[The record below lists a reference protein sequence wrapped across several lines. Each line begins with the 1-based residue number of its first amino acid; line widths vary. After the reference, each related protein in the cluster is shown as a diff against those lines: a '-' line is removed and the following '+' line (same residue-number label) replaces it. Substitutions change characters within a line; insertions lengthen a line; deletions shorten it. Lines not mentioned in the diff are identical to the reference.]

1 MENIRFTLYA
11 VLAAIVFL
19 IWQAWIEDSAI
30 QTADIPSPPTVTAPA
45 EPAEHDVPALDAP
58 TLNPPPPGESQQP
71 TPVMAS
77 AERIVF
83 ETDLY
88 RGEIDALGGDLR
100 QLALL
105 EYPVSP
111 DNPGMSVQLL
121 GDRDGQFYIAQ
132 SGLISQNSPAP
143 DHRTRYQTAADRYV
157 LQDGQDSLEIPLT
170 WTDASGVTVTK
181 RYRFERGSYV
191 VQVAFEMENRGD
203 TAWSGSLYSQL
214 QRIPPPKPKRNFLMP
229 RTFSGTGFY
238 DGERYNKRTFDKLT
252 AEPIDLRPTGGWSA
266 FVDHYF
272 LGALLG
278 DAASQN
284 HYYSKL
290 LPGGQIIL
298 GLTEPTVEL
307 APGAVQTLN
316 TELFLG
322 PKEQDILAD
331 VAPGLEL
338 TVDYGFLTI
347 IAKPLFWV
355 MSWLHAVLF
364 GNWGLAIIALT
375 VLIKLAFYKL
385 SESQYR
391 SMAKMREF
399 APRIQALRD
408 RYGEDKQ
415 KLNEAMMELYRKEK
429 FNPLGGCLPI
439 FVQMPVF
446 IALYWVLLES
456 VELRQAPFFLW
467 IDDLSAKDPYYVLP
481 VLFGIS
487 MLIQQKLSTAQGTM
501 DPMQQRVM
509 MMMPV
514 LMTVFFALFPA
525 GLVLY
530 WVVSN
535 TLGILQ
541 QWYITRKVEGEK
553 ARTAPAA

>member
-11 VLAAIVFL
+11 VLAAVMFL
-19 IWQAWIEDSAI
+19 IWQAWQEDVAKLVPAVA
-30 QTADIPSPPTVTAPA
+30 QTAAVT
-45 EPAEHDVPALDAP
+45 EPAVGSDLPALDAP
-58 TLNPPPPGESQQP
+58 ALNPPPPGEIRQP

-77 AERIVF
+77 RERIVV
-83 ETDLY
+83 ETDLFT
-88 RGEIDALGGDLR
+88 GEIDALGGDLR
-100 QLALL
+100 QIALRKYAL
-105 EYPVSP
+105 STDLPNTP
-111 DNPGMSVQLL
+111 VQLL
-121 GDRDGQFYIAQ
+121 SDRDGQFYIAQ
-132 SGLISQNSPAP
+132 NGLVAASGPAP
-143 DHRTRYQTAADRYV
+143 DHRATYRATAERFT
-157 LQDGQDSLEIPLT
+157 LKDGEKTLEVPLS
-170 WTDASGVTVTK
+170 WTDASGLTVTK
-181 RYRFERGSYV
+181 RYIFERGSYV
-191 VQVAFEMENRGD
+191 VRVDFRVDNRSETPWRGN
-203 TAWSGSLYSQL
+203 LYSQL
-214 QRIPPPKPKRNFLMP
+214 QQLPPPAPKRNILMP
-229 RTFSGTGFY
+229 TTFTGAAYY
-238 DGERYNKRTFDKLT
+238 DGRRYQKIPFAKL
-252 AEPIDLRPTGGWSA
+252 AETPIDLTQPGGWAA
-266 FVDHYF
+266 FSDHYF

-278 DAASQN
+278 DATAKS

-290 LPGGQIIL
+290 LPAGQVIL
-298 GLTEPTVEL
+298 GLTGETVEL
-307 APGAVQTLN
+307 APGETRALETR
-316 TELFLG
+316 LFLG
-322 PKEQDILAD
+322 PKEQNVLAN

-338 TVDYGFLTI
+338 AVDYGFLTI

-355 MSWLHAVLF
+355 LSWLHAALF

-375 VLIKLAFYKL
+375 VLIKLAFFKL
-385 SESQYR
+385 SEAQYR

-514 LMTVFFALFPA
+514 VMTVFFALFPA

-535 TLGILQ
+535 SLGILQ
-541 QWYITRKVEGEK
+541 QWYITRKVESEK
-553 ARTAPAA
+553 VRHTPTAT

>member
-1 MENIRFTLYA
+1 M
-11 VLAAIVFL
+11 
-19 IWQAWIEDSAI
+19 
-30 QTADIPSPPTVTAPA
+30 
-45 EPAEHDVPALDAP
+45 
-58 TLNPPPPGESQQP
+58 
-71 TPVMAS
+71 
-77 AERIVF
+77 
-83 ETDLY
+83 
-88 RGEIDALGGDLR
+88 
-100 QLALL
+100 
-105 EYPVSP
+105 
-111 DNPGMSVQLL
+111 
-121 GDRDGQFYIAQ
+121 
-132 SGLISQNSPAP
+132 
-143 DHRTRYQTAADRYV
+143 
-157 LQDGQDSLEIPLT
+157 
-170 WTDASGVTVTK
+170 
-181 RYRFERGSYV
+181 
-191 VQVAFEMENRGD
+191 
-203 TAWSGSLYSQL
+203 
-214 QRIPPPKPKRNFLMP
+214 
-229 RTFSGTGFY
+229 
-238 DGERYNKRTFDKLT
+238 
-252 AEPIDLRPTGGWSA
+252 
-266 FVDHYF
+266 
-272 LGALLG
+272 
-278 DAASQN
+278 
-284 HYYSKL
+284 
-290 LPGGQIIL
+290 
-298 GLTEPTVEL
+298 
-307 APGAVQTLN
+307 
-316 TELFLG
+316 
-322 PKEQDILAD
+322 
-331 VAPGLEL
+331 
-338 TVDYGFLTI
+338 DYGFLTI

-553 ARTAPAA
+553 ARTARTA

>member
-11 VLAAIVFL
+11 VLAAIIFM
-19 IWQAWIEDSAI
+19 IWQAWQEDAAKLVPAVA
-30 QTADIPSPPTVTAPA
+30 QTAAVT
-45 EPAEHDVPALDAP
+45 EPAVGSDLPALDAP
-58 TLNPPPPGESQQP
+58 ALNPPPPGEIRQP
-71 TPVMAS
+71 TPMLAS
-77 AERIVF
+77 RERIAV
-83 ETDLY
+83 ETDLFS
-88 RGEIDALGGDLR
+88 GEIDALGGDLR
-100 QLALL
+100 QIALRKYAL
-105 EYPVSP
+105 SSDQPHTP
-111 DNPGMSVQLL
+111 VQLL
-121 GDRDGQFYIAQ
+121 SDRDGQFYIAQ
-132 SGLISQNSPAP
+132 NGLMAASGSAP
-143 DHRTRYQTAADRYV
+143 DHRATYRAAAERFV
-157 LQDGQDSLEIPLT
+157 LKDGEKTLEVPLS
-170 WTDASGVTVTK
+170 WTDASGLSVTK
-181 RYRFERGSYV
+181 RYIFERGSYV
-191 VQVAFEMENRGD
+191 VRVHYRVDNRSETPWRGN
-203 TAWSGSLYSQL
+203 LYSQL
-214 QRIPPPKPKRNFLMP
+214 QQLPPPAPKRNILMP
-229 RTFSGTGFY
+229 TTFTGAAYY
-238 DGERYNKRTFDKLT
+238 DGRRYQKIPFAKL
-252 AEPIDLRPTGGWSA
+252 AETPIELTQPGGWVA
-266 FVDHYF
+266 FSDHYF

-278 DAASQN
+278 DAGAKS

-290 LPGGQIIL
+290 LPAGQVIL
-298 GLTEPTVEL
+298 GLTGEMVEL
-307 APGAVQTLN
+307 APGEIRELETR
-316 TELFLG
+316 LFLG
-322 PKEQDILAD
+322 PKEQDVLAD

-338 TVDYGFLTI
+338 AVDYGFLTI

-355 MSWLHAVLF
+355 LSWLHAALF

-375 VLIKLAFYKL
+375 VLIKLGFFKL
-385 SESQYR
+385 SEAQYR

-415 KLNEAMMELYRKEK
+415 KLNEAMMDLYRKEK

-467 IDDLSAKDPYYVLP
+467 ITDLSAKDPYYVLP

-514 LMTVFFALFPA
+514 VMTVFFALFPA

-541 QWYITRKVEGEK
+541 QWYITRKVESEK
-553 ARTAPAA
+553 VRHASAT

>member
-11 VLAAIVFL
+11 VLAVVLFL
-19 IWQAWIEDSAI
+19 IWQAWQED
-30 QTADIPSPPTVTAPA
+30 TAKL
-45 EPAEHDVPALDAP
+45 EPAVTPTAAVTEPALGSDLPALDAP
-58 TLNPPPPGESQQP
+58 ALNPPPPGEIRQP
-71 TPVMAS
+71 TPVLVGS
-77 AERIVF
+77 ERIVV
-83 ETDLY
+83 ETDLFS
-88 RGEIDALGGDLR
+88 GEIDTLGGDLR
-100 QLALL
+100 QLALRKYAL
-105 EYPVSP
+105 SRDQPNTP
-111 DNPGMSVQLL
+111 VQLL
-121 GDRDGQFYIAQ
+121 SDRDGRFYIAQ
-132 SGLISQNSPAP
+132 NGLVTANGPAP
-143 DHRTRYQTAADRYV
+143 DHRATYRAAAERFT
-157 LQDGQDSLEIPLT
+157 LQDGEKTLEVPLS
-170 WTDASGVTVTK
+170 WTDASGLTVTK
-181 RYRFERGSYV
+181 RYIFERGSYV
-191 VQVAFEMENRGD
+191 VRVDFRIDNRSE
-203 TAWSGSLYSQL
+203 TPWRANLYSQL
-214 QRIPPPKPKRNFLMP
+214 QQLPPPAPKRNFLMP
-229 RTFSGTGFY
+229 TTFTGAAYY
-238 DGERYNKRTFDKLT
+238 DGRRYQKVPFAKL
-252 AEPIDLRPTGGWSA
+252 AETPIDLTQPGGWVA
-266 FVDHYF
+266 FSDHYF

-278 DAASQN
+278 DASARN

-290 LPGGQIIL
+290 LPAGQVIL
-298 GLTEPTVEL
+298 GLTGETVEL
-307 APGAVQTLN
+307 APGQSRELETR
-316 TELFLG
+316 LFLG
-322 PKEQDILAD
+322 PKEQNVLAD

-355 MSWLHAVLF
+355 LSWLHAALF

-375 VLIKLAFYKL
+375 VLIKLAFFKL
-385 SESQYR
+385 SEAQYR

-399 APRIQALRD
+399 APRIQALRE

-481 VLFGIS
+481 VLFGIT

-514 LMTVFFALFPA
+514 VMTVFFALFPA

-535 TLGILQ
+535 TLSILQ
-541 QWYITRKVEGEK
+541 QWYITRKVESEK
-553 ARTAPAA
+553 LRRAPAS

>member
-11 VLAAIVFL
+11 VLAAVMFL
-19 IWQAWIEDSAI
+19 IWQAWQEDVAKLVPAVA
-30 QTADIPSPPTVTAPA
+30 QTAAVT
-45 EPAEHDVPALDAP
+45 EPAVGSDLPALDAP
-58 TLNPPPPGESQQP
+58 ALNPPPAGEIRQP
-71 TPVMAS
+71 TPVIAS
-77 AERIVF
+77 RERIVV
-83 ETDLY
+83 ETDLFT
-88 RGEIDALGGDLR
+88 GEIDALGGDLR
-100 QLALL
+100 QIALRKYAL
-105 EYPVSP
+105 SSDQPNTP
-111 DNPGMSVQLL
+111 VQLL
-121 GDRDGQFYIAQ
+121 SDRDGQFYIAQ
-132 SGLISQNSPAP
+132 NGLVAASGPAP
-143 DHRTRYQTAADRYV
+143 DHRATYRAAAERFT
-157 LQDGQDSLEIPLT
+157 LKDGEKTLEVPLS
-170 WTDASGVTVTK
+170 WTDASGLTVTK
-181 RYRFERGSYV
+181 RYIFERGSYV
-191 VQVAFEMENRGD
+191 VRVDFRVDNRSETPWRGN
-203 TAWSGSLYSQL
+203 LYSQL
-214 QRIPPPKPKRNFLMP
+214 QQLPPPAPKRNILMP
-229 RTFSGTGFY
+229 TTFTGAAYY
-238 DGERYNKRTFDKLT
+238 DGRRYQKIPFAKL
-252 AEPIDLRPTGGWSA
+252 AETPIDLTQPGGWAA
-266 FVDHYF
+266 FSDHYF

-278 DAASQN
+278 DATAKS

-290 LPGGQIIL
+290 LPAGQVIL
-298 GLTEPTVEL
+298 GLTGETVEL
-307 APGAVQTLN
+307 APGETRALETR
-316 TELFLG
+316 LFLG
-322 PKEQDILAD
+322 PKEQDVLAN

-338 TVDYGFLTI
+338 AVDYGFLTI

-355 MSWLHAVLF
+355 LSWLHAALF

-375 VLIKLAFYKL
+375 VLIKLAFFKL
-385 SESQYR
+385 SEAQYR

-514 LMTVFFALFPA
+514 VMTVFFALFPA

-535 TLGILQ
+535 SLGILQ
-541 QWYITRKVEGEK
+541 QWYITRKVESEK
-553 ARTAPAA
+553 VRHTPTAT

>member
-1 MENIRFTLYA
+1 MENIRFTIYA
-11 VLAAIVFL
+11 VLAVVLFL
-19 IWQAWIEDSAI
+19 IWQAWQED
-30 QTADIPSPPTVTAPA
+30 TAKL
-45 EPAEHDVPALDAP
+45 EPAVTPTAAVTEPALGSDLPALDAP
-58 TLNPPPPGESQQP
+58 ALNPPPPGEIRQP
-71 TPVMAS
+71 TPVLVGS
-77 AERIVF
+77 ERIVV
-83 ETDLY
+83 ETDLFS
-88 RGEIDALGGDLR
+88 GEIDTLGGDLR
-100 QLALL
+100 QLALRKYAL
-105 EYPVSP
+105 SRDQPNTP
-111 DNPGMSVQLL
+111 VQLL
-121 GDRDGQFYIAQ
+121 SDRDGRFYIAQ
-132 SGLISQNSPAP
+132 NGLVTSNGPAP
-143 DHRTRYQTAADRYV
+143 DHRATYRAAAERFT
-157 LQDGQDSLEIPLT
+157 LQDGEKTLEVPLS
-170 WTDASGVTVTK
+170 WTDASGLTVTK
-181 RYRFERGSYV
+181 RYIFERGSYV
-191 VQVAFEMENRGD
+191 VRVDFRIDNRSE
-203 TAWSGSLYSQL
+203 TPWRANLYSQL
-214 QRIPPPKPKRNFLMP
+214 QQLPPPAPKRNFLMP
-229 RTFSGTGFY
+229 TTFTGAAYY
-238 DGERYNKRTFDKLT
+238 DGRRYQKVPFAKL
-252 AEPIDLRPTGGWSA
+252 AETPIDLTQPGGWVA
-266 FVDHYF
+266 FSDHYF

-278 DAASQN
+278 DASARN

-290 LPGGQIIL
+290 LPAGQVIL
-298 GLTEPTVEL
+298 GLTGETVEL
-307 APGAVQTLN
+307 APGQSRELETR
-316 TELFLG
+316 LFLG
-322 PKEQDILAD
+322 PKEQNVLAD

-355 MSWLHAVLF
+355 LSWLHAALF

-375 VLIKLAFYKL
+375 VLIKLAFFKL
-385 SESQYR
+385 SEAQYR

-399 APRIQALRD
+399 APRIQALRE

-481 VLFGIS
+481 VLFGIT
-487 MLIQQKLSTAQGTM
+487 MLIQQKLSTAKGTM

-514 LMTVFFALFPA
+514 VMTVFFALFPA

-535 TLGILQ
+535 TLSILQ
-541 QWYITRKVEGEK
+541 QWYITRKVESEK
-553 ARTAPAA
+553 LRRAPAS

>member
-11 VLAAIVFL
+11 VLAAVMFL
-19 IWQAWIEDSAI
+19 IWQAWQEDAAKLVPSVA
-30 QTADIPSPPTVTAPA
+30 QTAAVTEPTLGS
-45 EPAEHDVPALDAP
+45 DLPALDAP
-58 TLNPPPPGESQQP
+58 ALNPPPPGEIRQP
-71 TPVMAS
+71 TPMLAS
-77 AERIVF
+77 RERIVV
-83 ETDLY
+83 ETDLFT
-88 RGEIDALGGDLR
+88 GEIDALGGDLR
-100 QLALL
+100 QIALRKYAL
-105 EYPVSP
+105 SSDQPNTP
-111 DNPGMSVQLL
+111 VQLL
-121 GDRDGQFYIAQ
+121 SDRDGQFYIAQ
-132 SGLISQNSPAP
+132 NGLVAESGPAP
-143 DHRTRYQTAADRYV
+143 DHRATYRAAAERFI
-157 LQDGQDSLEIPLT
+157 LKDGENRLEVPLS
-170 WTDASGVTVTK
+170 WTDASGLSVTK
-181 RYRFERGSYV
+181 RYTFERGSYV
-191 VQVAFEMENRGD
+191 VRVDFRVDNRSETPWRGN
-203 TAWSGSLYSQL
+203 LYSQL
-214 QRIPPPKPKRNFLMP
+214 QQLPPPAPKRNFLMP
-229 RTFSGTGFY
+229 TTFTGAAYY
-238 DGERYNKRTFDKLT
+238 DGRRYQKIPFAKL
-252 AEPIDLRPTGGWSA
+252 AETPIELTQPGGWVA
-266 FVDHYF
+266 FSDHYF

-278 DAASQN
+278 DASAKS

-290 LPGGQIIL
+290 LPAGQVIL
-298 GLTEPTVEL
+298 GLTEEMVEL
-307 APGAVQTLN
+307 APGETRELE
-316 TELFLG
+316 TRLFLG
-322 PKEQDILAD
+322 PKEQNVLAD

-338 TVDYGFLTI
+338 AVDYGFLTI

-355 MSWLHAVLF
+355 LSWLHAALF

-375 VLIKLAFYKL
+375 VLIKLGFFKL
-385 SESQYR
+385 SEAQYR

-439 FVQMPVF
+439 LVQMPVF

-467 IDDLSAKDPYYVLP
+467 INDLSAKDPYYVLP

-514 LMTVFFALFPA
+514 VMTVFFALFPA

-530 WVVSN
+530 WVISN

-553 ARTAPAA
+553 ARHASAA

>member
-1 MENIRFTLYA
+1 MSFSIL
-11 VLAAIVFL
+11 VLAMRAR
-19 IWQAWIEDSAI
+19 
-30 QTADIPSPPTVTAPA
+30 QTNNARMGI
-45 EPAEHDVPALDAP
+45 
-58 TLNPPPPGESQQP
+58 
-71 TPVMAS
+71 
-77 AERIVF
+77 
-83 ETDLY
+83 
-88 RGEIDALGGDLR
+88 
-100 QLALL
+100 
-105 EYPVSP
+105 
-111 DNPGMSVQLL
+111 
-121 GDRDGQFYIAQ
+121 
-132 SGLISQNSPAP
+132 
-143 DHRTRYQTAADRYV
+143 
-157 LQDGQDSLEIPLT
+157 
-170 WTDASGVTVTK
+170 K
-181 RYRFERGSYV
+181 RYIFERGSYV
-191 VQVAFEMENRGD
+191 VRVDFRVDNRSETPWRGN
-203 TAWSGSLYSQL
+203 LYSQL
-214 QRIPPPKPKRNFLMP
+214 QQLPPPAPKRNILMP
-229 RTFSGTGFY
+229 TTFTGAAYY
-238 DGERYNKRTFDKLT
+238 DGRRYQKTPFAKLT
-252 AEPIDLRPTGGWSA
+252 ETPIDLTQSGGWVA
-266 FVDHYF
+266 FSDHYF

-278 DAASQN
+278 DASARS

-290 LPGGQIIL
+290 LPAGQVIL
-298 GLTEPTVEL
+298 GLTGETVEL
-307 APGAVQTLN
+307 APGETRELE
-316 TELFLG
+316 TRLFLG
-322 PKEQDILAD
+322 PKEQNVLAD

-355 MSWLHAVLF
+355 LSWLHSALF

-375 VLIKLAFYKL
+375 VLIKLAFFKL
-385 SESQYR
+385 SEAQYR

-399 APRIQALRD
+399 APRIQALRE

-415 KLNEAMMELYRKEK
+415 KLNEAMMDLYRKEK

-467 IDDLSAKDPYYVLP
+467 INDLSAKDPYYVLP

-514 LMTVFFALFPA
+514 VMTVFFALFPA

-541 QWYITRKVEGEK
+541 QWYITRKVESEK
-553 ARTAPAA
+553 VRHAPVT

>member
-11 VLAAIVFL
+11 VLAAVMFL
-19 IWQAWIEDSAI
+19 IWQAWQEDVAKLVPAVA
-30 QTADIPSPPTVTAPA
+30 QTAAVT
-45 EPAEHDVPALDAP
+45 EPAVGSDLPALDAP
-58 TLNPPPPGESQQP
+58 ALNPPPPGEIRQP
-71 TPVMAS
+71 TPVLAS
-77 AERIVF
+77 SERIVV
-83 ETDLY
+83 ETDLFS
-88 RGEIDALGGDLR
+88 GEIDTLGGDLR
-100 QLALL
+100 RLALRKYAL
-105 EYPVSP
+105 STDLPNSP
-111 DNPGMSVQLL
+111 VQLL
-121 GDRDGQFYIAQ
+121 SDRDGQFYIAQ
-132 SGLISQNSPAP
+132 NGLVAASGPAP
-143 DHRTRYQTAADRYV
+143 DHRATYRATAERFT
-157 LQDGQDSLEIPLT
+157 LKDGEKTLEVPLS
-170 WTDASGVTVTK
+170 WTDASGLTVTK
-181 RYRFERGSYV
+181 RYTFERGSYV
-191 VQVAFEMENRGD
+191 VRVDFRVDNRSETPWRGN
-203 TAWSGSLYSQL
+203 LYSQL
-214 QRIPPPKPKRNFLMP
+214 QQLPPPAPKRNILMP
-229 RTFSGTGFY
+229 TTFTGAAYY
-238 DGERYNKRTFDKLT
+238 DGRRYQKTPFAKL
-252 AEPIDLRPTGGWSA
+252 AETPIDLTQPGGWVA
-266 FVDHYF
+266 FSDHYF

-278 DAASQN
+278 DASAKS

-290 LPGGQIIL
+290 LPAGQVIL
-298 GLTEPTVEL
+298 GLTGETVEL
-307 APGAVQTLN
+307 APGETRELEAR
-316 TELFLG
+316 LFLG
-322 PKEQDILAD
+322 PKEQNVLAN

-338 TVDYGFLTI
+338 AVDYGFLTI

-355 MSWLHAVLF
+355 LSWLHAALF

-375 VLIKLAFYKL
+375 VLIKLGFFKL
-385 SESQYR
+385 SEAQYR

-467 IDDLSAKDPYYVLP
+467 ITDLSAKDPYYVLP

-514 LMTVFFALFPA
+514 VMTVFFALFPA

-530 WVVSN
+530 WVISN

-541 QWYITRKVEGEK
+541 QWYITRKVESEK
-553 ARTAPAA
+553 VRHAPAT

>member
-11 VLAAIVFL
+11 VLAAVMFL
-19 IWQAWIEDSAI
+19 IWQAWQEDTAKLEPAVA
-30 QTADIPSPPTVTAPA
+30 QTTTVT
-45 EPAEHDVPALDAP
+45 EPAVGSDLPSLDAP
-58 TLNPPPPGESQQP
+58 ALTPPPPGEIRQP
-71 TPVMAS
+71 TPVIAS
-77 AERIVF
+77 SERIIV
-83 ETDLY
+83 ETDLFS
-88 RGEIDALGGDLR
+88 GEIDTLGGDLR
-100 QLALL
+100 RLALRKYAISTDL
-105 EYPVSP
+105 PNSP
-111 DNPGMSVQLL
+111 VQLL
-121 GDRDGQFYIAQ
+121 SDRDGQFYIAQ
-132 SGLISQNSPAP
+132 NGLVAANNPAP
-143 DHRTRYQTAADRYV
+143 DHRTTYRAAAEHFT
-157 LQDGQDSLEIPLT
+157 LNNGEKTLEVPLS
-170 WTDASGVTVTK
+170 WTDASGLSVTK
-181 RYRFERGSYV
+181 RYTFERGSYV
-191 VQVAFEMENRGD
+191 VRVDFRVDNRSETPWRGN
-203 TAWSGSLYSQL
+203 LYSQL
-214 QRIPPPKPKRNFLMP
+214 QQLPPPAPKRNILMP
-229 RTFSGTGFY
+229 TTFTGAAYY
-238 DGERYNKRTFDKLT
+238 DGRRYQKIPFAKL
-252 AEPIDLRPTGGWSA
+252 AETPIDLTQAGGWVA
-266 FVDHYF
+266 FSDHYF

-278 DAASQN
+278 DATAKS

-290 LPGGQIIL
+290 LPAGQVIL
-298 GLTEPTVEL
+298 GLTGETVEL
-307 APGAVQTLN
+307 APGESRELETR
-316 TELFLG
+316 LFLG
-322 PKEQDILAD
+322 PKEQDVLAD

-338 TVDYGFLTI
+338 AVDYGFLTI

-355 MSWLHAVLF
+355 LSWLHAALF
-364 GNWGLAIIALT
+364 SNWGLAIIALT
-375 VLIKLAFYKL
+375 VLIKLGFYKL
-385 SESQYR
+385 SEAQYR

-415 KLNEAMMELYRKEK
+415 KLNEAMMDLYRKEK

-514 LMTVFFALFPA
+514 VMTVFFALFPA

-541 QWYITRKVEGEK
+541 QWYITRKVESEK
-553 ARTAPAA
+553 VRHTPTAT

>member
-1 MENIRFTLYA
+1 M
-11 VLAAIVFL
+11 
-19 IWQAWIEDSAI
+19 
-30 QTADIPSPPTVTAPA
+30 
-45 EPAEHDVPALDAP
+45 
-58 TLNPPPPGESQQP
+58 
-71 TPVMAS
+71 
-77 AERIVF
+77 
-83 ETDLY
+83 
-88 RGEIDALGGDLR
+88 
-100 QLALL
+100 
-105 EYPVSP
+105 
-111 DNPGMSVQLL
+111 
-121 GDRDGQFYIAQ
+121 
-132 SGLISQNSPAP
+132 
-143 DHRTRYQTAADRYV
+143 
-157 LQDGQDSLEIPLT
+157 
-170 WTDASGVTVTK
+170 
-181 RYRFERGSYV
+181 
-191 VQVAFEMENRGD
+191 
-203 TAWSGSLYSQL
+203 
-214 QRIPPPKPKRNFLMP
+214 
-229 RTFSGTGFY
+229 
-238 DGERYNKRTFDKLT
+238 
-252 AEPIDLRPTGGWSA
+252 
-266 FVDHYF
+266 
-272 LGALLG
+272 
-278 DAASQN
+278 
-284 HYYSKL
+284 
-290 LPGGQIIL
+290 
-298 GLTEPTVEL
+298 
-307 APGAVQTLN
+307 
-316 TELFLG
+316 
-322 PKEQDILAD
+322 
-331 VAPGLEL
+331 
-338 TVDYGFLTI
+338 
-347 IAKPLFWV
+347 
-355 MSWLHAVLF
+355 
-364 GNWGLAIIALT
+364 
-375 VLIKLAFYKL
+375 LIKLAFYKL

>member
-11 VLAAIVFL
+11 VLAAVMFL
-19 IWQAWIEDSAI
+19 IWQAWQEDVAKLVPAVA
-30 QTADIPSPPTVTAPA
+30 QTAAVT
-45 EPAEHDVPALDAP
+45 EPAVGSDLPALDAP
-58 TLNPPPPGESQQP
+58 ALNPPPPGEIRQP
-71 TPVMAS
+71 TPVLAS
-77 AERIVF
+77 SERIVV
-83 ETDLY
+83 ETDLFS
-88 RGEIDALGGDLR
+88 GEIDTLGGDLR
-100 QLALL
+100 RLALRKYAL
-105 EYPVSP
+105 STDLPNSP
-111 DNPGMSVQLL
+111 VQLL
-121 GDRDGQFYIAQ
+121 SDRDGQFYIAQ
-132 SGLISQNSPAP
+132 NGLVAASGPAP
-143 DHRTRYQTAADRYV
+143 DHRATYRATAERFT
-157 LQDGQDSLEIPLT
+157 LKDGEKTLEVPLS
-170 WTDASGVTVTK
+170 WTDASGLTVTK
-181 RYRFERGSYV
+181 RYTFERGSYV
-191 VQVAFEMENRGD
+191 VRVDFRVDNRSETPWRGN
-203 TAWSGSLYSQL
+203 LYSQL
-214 QRIPPPKPKRNFLMP
+214 QQLPPPAPKRNILMP
-229 RTFSGTGFY
+229 TTFTGAAYY
-238 DGERYNKRTFDKLT
+238 DGRRYQKTPFAKL
-252 AEPIDLRPTGGWSA
+252 AETPIDLTQPGGWVA
-266 FVDHYF
+266 FSDHYF

-278 DAASQN
+278 DASAKS

-290 LPGGQIIL
+290 LPAGQVIL
-298 GLTEPTVEL
+298 GLTGETVEL
-307 APGAVQTLN
+307 APGETRELEAR
-316 TELFLG
+316 LFLG
-322 PKEQDILAD
+322 PKEQNVLAN

-338 TVDYGFLTI
+338 AVDYGFLTI

-355 MSWLHAVLF
+355 LSWLHAALF

-375 VLIKLAFYKL
+375 VLIKLGFFKL
-385 SESQYR
+385 SEAQYR

-467 IDDLSAKDPYYVLP
+467 ITDLSAKDPYYVLP

-514 LMTVFFALFPA
+514 VMTVFFALFPA

-541 QWYITRKVEGEK
+541 QWYITRKVESEK
-553 ARTAPAA
+553 VRHAPAT

>member
-11 VLAAIVFL
+11 VLAAVMFL
-19 IWQAWIEDSAI
+19 IWQAWQEDVAKLVPAVA
-30 QTADIPSPPTVTAPA
+30 QTAAVT
-45 EPAEHDVPALDAP
+45 EPAVGSDLPALDAP
-58 TLNPPPPGESQQP
+58 ALNPPPPGEIRQP
-71 TPVMAS
+71 TPVLAS
-77 AERIVF
+77 SERIVV
-83 ETDLY
+83 ETDLFS
-88 RGEIDALGGDLR
+88 GEIDTLGGDLR
-100 QLALL
+100 RLALRKYAL
-105 EYPVSP
+105 STHLPNSP
-111 DNPGMSVQLL
+111 VQLL
-121 GDRDGQFYIAQ
+121 SDRDGQFYIAQ
-132 SGLISQNSPAP
+132 NGLVAASGPAP
-143 DHRTRYQTAADRYV
+143 DHRATYRATAERFT
-157 LQDGQDSLEIPLT
+157 LKDGEKTLEVPLS
-170 WTDASGVTVTK
+170 WTDASGLTVTK
-181 RYRFERGSYV
+181 RYTFERGSYV
-191 VQVAFEMENRGD
+191 VRVDFRVDNRSETPWRGN
-203 TAWSGSLYSQL
+203 LYSQL
-214 QRIPPPKPKRNFLMP
+214 QQLPPPAPKRNILMP
-229 RTFSGTGFY
+229 TTFTGAAYY
-238 DGERYNKRTFDKLT
+238 DGRRYQKTPFAKLT
-252 AEPIDLRPTGGWSA
+252 ETPIDLTQPGGWVA
-266 FVDHYF
+266 FSDHYF

-278 DAASQN
+278 DASAKS

-290 LPGGQIIL
+290 LPAGQVIL
-298 GLTEPTVEL
+298 GLTGETVEL
-307 APGAVQTLN
+307 APGETRELEAR
-316 TELFLG
+316 LFLG
-322 PKEQDILAD
+322 PKEQNVLAN

-338 TVDYGFLTI
+338 AVDYGFLTI

-355 MSWLHAVLF
+355 LSWLHAALF

-375 VLIKLAFYKL
+375 VLIKLGFFKL
-385 SESQYR
+385 SEAQYR

-415 KLNEAMMELYRKEK
+415 KLNEAMMDLYRKEK

-467 IDDLSAKDPYYVLP
+467 INDLSAKDPYYVLP

-514 LMTVFFALFPA
+514 VMTVFFALFPA

-530 WVVSN
+530 WVISN

-541 QWYITRKVEGEK
+541 QWYITRKVESEK
-553 ARTAPAA
+553 LRHAPAT

>member
-11 VLAAIVFL
+11 VLAVVLFL
-19 IWQAWIEDSAI
+19 IWQAWQED
-30 QTADIPSPPTVTAPA
+30 TAKL
-45 EPAEHDVPALDAP
+45 EPAVTPTAAVTEPALGSDLPALDAP
-58 TLNPPPPGESQQP
+58 ALNPPPPGEIRQP
-71 TPVMAS
+71 TPVLVGS
-77 AERIVF
+77 ERIVV
-83 ETDLY
+83 ETDLFS
-88 RGEIDALGGDLR
+88 GEIDTLGGDLR
-100 QLALL
+100 QLALRKYAL
-105 EYPVSP
+105 SRDQPNTP
-111 DNPGMSVQLL
+111 VQLL
-121 GDRDGQFYIAQ
+121 SDRDGRFYIAQ
-132 SGLISQNSPAP
+132 NGLVTSNGPAP
-143 DHRTRYQTAADRYV
+143 DHRATYRAAAERFT
-157 LQDGQDSLEIPLT
+157 LQDGEKTLEVPLS
-170 WTDASGVTVTK
+170 WTDASGLTVTK
-181 RYRFERGSYV
+181 RYIFERGSYV
-191 VQVAFEMENRGD
+191 VRVDFRIDNRSE
-203 TAWSGSLYSQL
+203 TPWRANLYSQL
-214 QRIPPPKPKRNFLMP
+214 QQLPPPAPKRNFLMP
-229 RTFSGTGFY
+229 TTFTGAAYY
-238 DGERYNKRTFDKLT
+238 DGRRYQKVPFAKL
-252 AEPIDLRPTGGWSA
+252 AETPIDLTQPGGWVA
-266 FVDHYF
+266 FSDHYF

-278 DAASQN
+278 DASARN

-290 LPGGQIIL
+290 LPAGQVIL
-298 GLTEPTVEL
+298 GLTGETVEL
-307 APGAVQTLN
+307 APGQSRELETR
-316 TELFLG
+316 LFLG
-322 PKEQDILAD
+322 PKEQNVLAD

-355 MSWLHAVLF
+355 LSWLHAALF

-375 VLIKLAFYKL
+375 VLIKLAFFKL
-385 SESQYR
+385 SEAQYR

-399 APRIQALRD
+399 APRIQALRE

-481 VLFGIS
+481 VLFGIT

-514 LMTVFFALFPA
+514 VMTVFFALFPA

-535 TLGILQ
+535 TLSILQ
-541 QWYITRKVEGEK
+541 QWYITRKVESEK
-553 ARTAPAA
+553 LRRAPAS

>member
-11 VLAAIVFL
+11 VLAAVMFL
-19 IWQAWIEDSAI
+19 IWQAWQEDTAKLEPAVA
-30 QTADIPSPPTVTAPA
+30 QTTTVT
-45 EPAEHDVPALDAP
+45 EPAVGSDLPSLDAP
-58 TLNPPPPGESQQP
+58 ALTPPPPGEIRQP
-71 TPVMAS
+71 TPVIAS
-77 AERIVF
+77 SERIIV
-83 ETDLY
+83 ETDLFS
-88 RGEIDALGGDLR
+88 GEIDTLGGDLR
-100 QLALL
+100 RLALRKYAISTDL
-105 EYPVSP
+105 PNSP
-111 DNPGMSVQLL
+111 VQLL
-121 GDRDGQFYIAQ
+121 SDRDGQFYIAQ
-132 SGLISQNSPAP
+132 NGLVAASGPAP
-143 DHRTRYQTAADRYV
+143 DHRVTYRATAERFA
-157 LQDGQDSLEIPLT
+157 LKDGEKTLEVPLS
-170 WTDASGVTVTK
+170 WTDASGLSVTK
-181 RYRFERGSYV
+181 RYIFERGSYV
-191 VQVAFEMENRGD
+191 VRVDFRVDNRSETPWRGN
-203 TAWSGSLYSQL
+203 LYSQL
-214 QRIPPPKPKRNFLMP
+214 QQLPPPAPKRNILMP
-229 RTFSGTGFY
+229 TTFTGAAYY
-238 DGERYNKRTFDKLT
+238 DGRRYQKIPFAKL
-252 AEPIDLRPTGGWSA
+252 AETPIDLTQAGGWAA
-266 FVDHYF
+266 FSDHYF

-278 DAASQN
+278 DATAKS

-290 LPGGQIIL
+290 LPAGQVIL
-298 GLTEPTVEL
+298 GLTGETVEL
-307 APGAVQTLN
+307 APGETRALETR
-316 TELFLG
+316 LFLG
-322 PKEQDILAD
+322 PKEQDVLAD

-355 MSWLHAVLF
+355 LSWLHAALF

-375 VLIKLAFYKL
+375 VLIKLGFFKL
-385 SESQYR
+385 SEAQYR

-415 KLNEAMMELYRKEK
+415 KLNEAMMDLYRKEK

-514 LMTVFFALFPA
+514 VMTVFFALFPS

-541 QWYITRKVEGEK
+541 QWYITRKVESEK
-553 ARTAPAA
+553 VRHTPTAT

>member
-11 VLAAIVFL
+11 VLAAVVFL
-19 IWQAWIEDSAI
+19 IWQSWTEDAAKLAAPPGAPPAM
-30 QTADIPSPPTVTAPA
+30 TAEAPK
-45 EPAEHDVPALDAP
+45 PAVDLPALDAP
-58 TLNPPPPGESQQP
+58 TLAPPAPGASAQP

-77 AERIVF
+77 AERIAF
-83 ETDLY
+83 QTDLL
-88 RGEIDALGGDLR
+88 RGKIDAAGGDLR
-100 QLALL
+100 QLELL
-105 EYPVSP
+105 EYPLSADDPATPVR
-111 DNPGMSVQLL
+111 LL
-121 GDRDGQFYIAQ
+121 ADGDGQFFIAQ
-132 SGLISQNSPAP
+132 NGLLSADGPAP
-143 DHRTRYQTAADRYV
+143 DHRAVYRSDRDQYRLESGAQT
-157 LQDGQDSLEIPLT
+157 LEVPLG
-170 WTDASGVTVTK
+170 WSDPSGLTVTK
-181 RYRFERGSYV
+181 RYIFERGSYV
-191 VQVAFEMENRGD
+191 VRVVFAVENRGE
-203 TAWSGSLYSQL
+203 TAWRGSLYSQL
-214 QRIPPPKPKRNFLMP
+214 QQLPPPQPKRSFLMP
-229 RTFSGTGFY
+229 HTFAGVGFY
-238 DGERYNKRTFDKLT
+238 DGQRYQKRAFDKLA
-252 AEPIDLRPTGGWSA
+252 AEPVDLRQQGAWAG

-278 DAASQN
+278 KDGVEN
-284 HYYSKL
+284 RYYSKL
-290 LPGGQIIL
+290 LPGGQSII
-298 GLTEPTVEL
+298 GLTEPVVEL
-307 APGAVQTLN
+307 APGESRTLE
-316 TELFLG
+316 TQLFLG
-322 PKEQDILAD
+322 PKEQDLLAG
-331 VAPGLEL
+331 VAPGLER

-355 MSWLHAVLF
+355 MTWLHAALF
-364 GNWGLAIIALT
+364 ENWGLAIIALT
-375 VLIKLAFYKL
+375 VLIKLGFFKL

-439 FVQMPVF
+439 FVQMPVL

-456 VELRQAPFFLW
+456 VELRQAPFFFW
-467 IDDLSAKDPYYVLP
+467 INDLSAKDPYYVLP

-501 DPMQQRVM
+501 DPMQERVM

-514 LMTVFFALFPA
+514 LMTVFFALFPS

-535 TLGILQ
+535 SLGILQ
-541 QWYITRKVEGEK
+541 QWYITRKVEREK
-553 ARTAPAA
+553 TRHAPAV